1 MLDGLTTG
9 GARPDCAARITPLG
23 RSVLTYRAFQENPV
37 PPVEPAPA
45 PEGFKVRG
53 TDVDVLRAALAA
65 AEAGT
70 LGGIDVP
77 TLRTALAGAVPV
89 SGSRQ
94 HTLTTGE
101 DGLAAVIAVLH
112 LESLVRDSSGYH
124 HLLRQLPPSP

>member
-1 MLDGLTTG
+1 M
-9 GARPDCAARITPLG
+9 
-23 RSVLTYRAFQENPV
+23 
-37 PPVEPAPA
+37 EPAPA

-53 TDVDVLRAALAA
+53 SDVDVLRAALAA
-65 AEAGT
+65 EAGALAGT
-70 LGGIDVP
+70 AAP
-77 TLRTALAGAVPV
+77 ALRTAPAGAVPV

-124 HLLRQLPPSP
+124 HHLLRQLPPAP